1 MVWRQTVIGWDGQ
14 MVAFAVEGVD
24 GGAVA
29 AQACY
34 GMGQDGQRVRVDVL
48 PGNLCPQ
55 YK

>member
-1 MVWRQTVIGWDGQ
+1 

-34 GMGQDGQRVRVDVL
+34 GMGQDGQRV
-48 PGNLCPQ
+48 
-55 YK
+55 

>member
-1 MVWRQTVIGWDGQ
+1 

-34 GMGQDGQRVRVDVL
+34 GVGQDGQRVRVDVL
-48 PGNLCPQ
+48 PGNLFPQ